1 MLGHAGTVSG
11 VGAWASSTTREARVL
26 RWCQSG
32 NTTFNAKADQQLAG
46 LFKELWREEWSP
58 EGCIKMSKT
67 QMRSYGNSVPKEEF
81 SAEGWSK
88 LGPHPGMSPRA
99 APHSAGGSVDIR
111 QSRVCRATGRTT
123 PAMFAVAQHKH
134 PRPQTKMKICVF
146 SFLCVQLYGNE
157 LFKEQ
162 KLYLPGVAVWTRVYW
177 CKQVNTGWFLPL
189 IWPSPVNPS
198 PVRGIQPEPEPE
210 PEPKRLSF
218 PSIMPYNPHLSRNR
232 GGISSGGLRDR
243 GIFSRGLHKH
253 TGSRKNLPLIAGN
266 HGNWHQSQET
276 VSRNACAWN
285 HIRAAAAALEG
296 TWRAA

>member
-1 MLGHAGTVSG
+1 
-11 VGAWASSTTREARVL
+11 
-26 RWCQSG
+26 
-32 NTTFNAKADQQLAG
+32 
-46 LFKELWREEWSP
+46 
-58 EGCIKMSKT
+58 
-67 QMRSYGNSVPKEEF
+67 
-81 SAEGWSK
+81 
-88 LGPHPGMSPRA
+88 
-99 APHSAGGSVDIR
+99 
-111 QSRVCRATGRTT
+111 
-123 PAMFAVAQHKH
+123 MFAFAQHKH
-134 PRPQTKMKICVF
+134 PRPETKMKICVF

-162 KLYLPGVAVWTRVYW
+162 KCQLYLPGVAVWTRVYW

-198 PVRGIQPEPEPE
+198 LVRGIQPEPEPE
-210 PEPKRLSF
+210 RLSF

-243 GIFSRGLHKH
+243 GIFSRGLHKP

-296 TWRAA
+296 TWRAAQVFQGGPLVDWRETEGLFLSDPQDEC